1 MQRTT
6 KEDGAA
12 HSANALR
19 EVAAKIDELV
29 AEQRHLTREVAESHN
44 NKARRMCKL
53 DDPRGLKNPPGFQ
66 SLIFVIKD
74 NSALIQC
81 FNTPSC

>member
-44 NKARRMCKL
+44 NKARRMCSKL
-53 DDPRGLKNPPGFQ
+53 DDPRGLKNPPRWLSKF
-66 SLIFVIKD
+66 
-74 NSALIQC
+74 
-81 FNTPSC
+81 